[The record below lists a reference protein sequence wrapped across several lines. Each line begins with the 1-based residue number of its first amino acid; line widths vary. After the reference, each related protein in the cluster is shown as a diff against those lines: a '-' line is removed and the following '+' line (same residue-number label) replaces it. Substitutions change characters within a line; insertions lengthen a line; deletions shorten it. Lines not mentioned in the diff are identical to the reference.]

1 MVTATREMR
10 ELPYGIGRF
19 GPGFFALVAGSLVLI
34 VLGLVAYG
42 RQWIGGEAVTGMRDL
57 GTMGGVPWGLYIAFV
72 VYFVG
77 ISFAGITVAALIRV
91 LNLEHLRPV
100 SRMAELLT
108 VLALVLGAMA
118 VLVDLGQPGRGI
130 VNLFRY
136 ARPQSPF
143 FGTFTLVISAYLI
156 ASMVYLYLDGRK
168 DAALCARRPG
178 PLQGF
183 FRLWAAGYED
193 TPEQRERHL
202 KASWWLSLFIIP
214 LLVVAHSTLGFVFG
228 LQVGAFG
235 WYGAFQPPEFVV
247 LAGVSGIGL
256 LIVIAAAARR
266 MLNLQDQLPLQT
278 FAWLSNFLWVLLVI
292 YGYLMIVEVLTSVY
306 EPEVQQERV
315 IRALLTGEYAWLYWL
330 TVAFLL
336 VPLLVLFI
344 QGMQGRYN
352 LPIIVTAGLLVN
364 LAAIFKRFLIVV
376 PSQTHGRLLPY
387 ETGAY
392 APNWVEYSIVL
403 GLIGLGTLAYVLF
416 FKVFPIMEV
425 RDTSEIP
432 AVAGGA
438 GEEAGRA

>member
-1 MVTATREMR
+1 MATRTAS

-19 GPGFFALVAGSLVLI
+19 GPRFLILVAGLLGLVI
-34 VLGLVAYG
+34 FGLVAYS
-42 RQWIGGEAVTGMRDL
+42 RQFTQGEAVTGMRDL
-57 GTMGGVPWGLYIAFV
+57 GPMGGVPWGIYIAFV

-77 ISFAGITVAALIRV
+77 VSFAGITVAALIRV

-143 FGTFTLVISAYLI
+143 FGTFSLVISAYLI

-168 DAALCARRPG
+168 DAAACAKKPG

-183 FRLWAAGYED
+183 YRLWAAGYED
-193 TPEQRERHL
+193 TPEHRERHL
-202 KASWWLSLFIIP
+202 KASWWLSLAIIP

-235 WYGAFQPPEFVV
+235 WYGAFQPPEFIV

-256 LIVIAAAARR
+256 LIVIAAAARS
-266 MLNLQDQLPLQT
+266 MLGLKDEIPMDT
-278 FAWLSNFLWVLLVI
+278 FRWLSTFLWVLLVV
-292 YGYLMIVEVLTSVY
+292 YGYLMIVEVLTAIY
-306 EPEVQQERV
+306 EPHHHEERV
-315 IRALLTGEYAWLYWL
+315 IRAVLTGRYAWMYWT
-330 TVAFLL
+330 TVAFL
-336 VPLLVLFI
+336 VGPLIALFV
-344 QGMQGRYN
+344 QAMRGRYS
-352 LPIIVTAGLLVN
+352 LPLMVAAGILVN
-364 LAAIFKRFLIVV
+364 IAAIFKRFLIVV

-387 ETGAY
+387 ETGTY
-392 APNWVEYSIVL
+392 SPTWVEYGVVL
-403 GLIGLGTLAYVLF
+403 GLVGLGTLAYVLF

-425 RDTSEIP
+425 RDESGEAEP
-432 AVAGGA
+432 AGLTFEGG
-438 GEEAGRA
+438 

>member
-1 MVTATREMR
+1 MATRAIP
-10 ELPYGIGRF
+10 ELPYGVGRV
-19 GPGFFALVAGSLVLI
+19 GPGFLALVAGSLGLV
-34 VLGLVAYG
+34 VFGLVAYS
-42 RQWIGGEAVTGMRDL
+42 RQWVDGEIVTGMRDI
-57 GTMGGVPWGLYIAFV
+57 GSMGGAPWGLYVAFV

-108 VLALVLGAMA
+108 VLALVLGAMS

-130 VNLFRY
+130 INLFRY
-136 ARPQSPF
+136 ARPESPF
-143 FGTFTLVISAYLI
+143 FGTFSLVISAYLI

-168 DAALCARRPG
+168 DAALCAQKPG

-183 FRLWAAGYED
+183 FRLWAAGYQD
-193 TPEQRERHL
+193 SPDQRERHL

-214 LLVVAHSTLGFVFG
+214 LLVIAHSTLGFVFG

-266 MLNLQDQLPLQT
+266 MLNLQEQLPMRT
-278 FAWLSNFLWVLLVI
+278 FAWLSNLLWILLVV
-292 YGYLMIVEVLTSVY
+292 YGYLMIVEVLTAIY
-306 EPEVQQERV
+306 EPHQNEERV
-315 IRALLTGEYAWLYWL
+315 IRAMLLGQYAWMYWS
-330 TVAFLL
+330 TVVLL
-336 VPLLVLFI
+336 VAPLLALFI
-344 QGMQGRYN
+344 QTMRGRYS
-352 LPIIVTAGLLVN
+352 LPLIVVAGVLVN
-364 LAAIFKRFLIVV
+364 VAAIFKRYLIVV

-387 ETGAY
+387 ETGTY
-392 APNWVEYSIVL
+392 APTWVEYGVVL

-425 RDTSEIP
+425 REP
-432 AVAGGA
+432 AQGDVEREGGHA
-438 GEEAGRA
+438 

>member
-1 MVTATREMR
+1 MATRAIP
-10 ELPYGIGRF
+10 ELPYGVGRV
-19 GPGFFALVAGSLVLI
+19 GPGFFALVAGSLALV
-34 VLGLVAYG
+34 VLGLVAYS
-42 RQWIGGEAVTGMRDL
+42 RQWVDGEIVTGMRDI
-57 GTMGGVPWGLYIAFV
+57 GSMGGAPWGLYVAFV

-108 VLALVLGAMA
+108 VLALVLGAMS

-130 VNLFRY
+130 INLFRY

-143 FGTFTLVISAYLI
+143 FGTFSLVISAYLI

-168 DAALCARRPG
+168 DAALCAQKPG

-183 FRLWAAGYED
+183 FRLWAAGYQD
-193 TPEQRERHL
+193 SPDQRERHL

-214 LLVVAHSTLGFVFG
+214 LLVIAHSTLGFVFG

-266 MLNLQDQLPLQT
+266 MLNLQEQLPMRT
-278 FAWLSNFLWVLLVI
+278 FAWLSNLLWILLVV
-292 YGYLMIVEVLTSVY
+292 YGYLMIVEVLTAIY
-306 EPEVQQERV
+306 EPHQNEERV
-315 IRALLTGEYAWLYWL
+315 IRAMLLGQYAWMYWS
-330 TVAFLL
+330 TVVLL
-336 VPLLVLFI
+336 VAPLLALFI
-344 QGMQGRYN
+344 QTMRGRYS
-352 LPIIVTAGLLVN
+352 LPLIVVAGVLVN
-364 LAAIFKRFLIVV
+364 VAAIFKRYLIVV

-387 ETGAY
+387 ETGTY
-392 APNWVEYSIVL
+392 APTWVEYGVVL

-425 RDTSEIP
+425 REP
-432 AVAGGA
+432 AQGDVEREGGHA
-438 GEEAGRA
+438 

>member
-1 MVTATREMR
+1 
-10 ELPYGIGRF
+10 
-19 GPGFFALVAGSLVLI
+19 
-34 VLGLVAYG
+34 
-42 RQWIGGEAVTGMRDL
+42 
-57 GTMGGVPWGLYIAFV
+57 MGGTPWGIYVALV

-143 FGTFTLVISAYLI
+143 FGTFSLVISAYLI
-156 ASMVYLYLDGRK
+156 ASMVYLYLDGRR

-178 PLQGF
+178 RLQGF
-183 FRLWAAGYED
+183 FQLWAAGYED
-193 TPEQRERHL
+193 TPEQRERHRRS
-202 KASWWLSLFIIP
+202 SWWLSLFIIP

-247 LAGVSGIGL
+247 LAGVSGVGL

-266 MLNLQDQLPLQT
+266 MLNLREQLPMQT
-278 FAWLSNFLWVLLVI
+278 FTWLANFLWVLLVV
-292 YGYLMIVEVLTSVY
+292 YAYLMIVEVLTAIY
-306 EPEVQQERV
+306 EPHENEERV
-315 IRALLTGEYAWLYWL
+315 IRALLTGQYAWMYWL
-330 TVAFLL
+330 TVAFFVGPL
-336 VPLLVLFI
+336 VALFI
-344 QGMQGRYN
+344 QAMRGRHS
-352 LPIIVTAGLLVN
+352 LSLMVGAGLLVN
-364 LAAIFKRFLIVV
+364 VAAILKRYLIVV

-387 ETGAY
+387 ETGTY
-392 APNWVEYSIVL
+392 APTWVEYSVVL
-403 GLIGLGTLAYVLF
+403 GLIGLGALAYVIF
-416 FKVFPIMEV
+416 FKVFPIMSV
-425 RDTSEIP
+425 REP
-432 AVAGGA
+432 
-438 GEEAGRA
+438 GEGPSQAARAE